1 MNSSTPRTDLPVIES
16 HSSVRYTLE
25 VLAEITGISTKTI
38 LHYQEH
44 GLIRPL
50 AGGGP
55 LFDDEAVRALRRIE
69 HLRDTCELNLNGL
82 KLLTD
87 LLDEV
92 EQLRAELR
100 ARR

>member
-1 MNSSTPRTDLPVIES
+1 MNSSTPRTDLPGGEPRNGI
-16 HSSVRYTLE
+16 RYTLE
-25 VLAEITGISTKTI
+25 VLAEITGISAKTI

-44 GLIRPL
+44 GLIHPL
-50 AGGGP
+50 GGGGS
-55 LFDDEAVRALRRIE
+55 LFDDEAVRTLHRIE
-69 HLRDTCELNLNGL
+69 HLRDTCGLNLNGL

-87 LLDEV
+87 LLDEI